1 MILFCMNIYPQQM
14 EANDIKIQKKTF
26 IYKTVGKTR
35 IHADLYQTIANTEL
49 KPAIIWIHGGALIFG
64 SRTGLQE
71 EQMKFY
77 LTAGYSVISID
88 YRLAP
93 ETRLPGIVEDIKDVI
108 QWVRANGPDLLGI
121 DSTKIFI
128 IGHSAGAYLALMSGY
143 ILRNP
148 PQGIVSFYGYGSILS
163 EWFNKPDSFY
173 RTKNLISKEKATK
186 LIRDSI
192 TTGFQSDDRNDLYYY
207 GRQSGVWPRLISN
220 HDPTIE
226 AEWFKRYCPIKNI
239 NSNYPPALL
248 LHGDKDL
255 DVPFIES
262 VLMDKE
268 LELKKINHK
277 FIKMINY
284 GHGFD
289 YHDGLK
295 NPDVYKVFKEV
306 IVFLNN
312 CR

>member
-1 MILFCMNIYPQQM
+1 MKSVTFTILMILFCMNTYPQQM
-14 EANDIKIQKKTF
+14 VANDIKIKKKTF
-26 IYKTVGKTR
+26 IYKTVGKTP

-64 SRTGLQE
+64 SRTDLQE

-93 ETRLPGIVEDIKDVI
+93 ETKLPGIVEDIKDAI

-173 RTKNLISKEKATK
+173 STKNLISCP
-186 LIRDSI
+186 LITR
-192 TTGFQSDDRNDLYYY
+192 
-207 GRQSGVWPRLISN
+207 
-220 HDPTIE
+220 
-226 AEWFKRYCPIKNI
+226 
-239 NSNYPPALL
+239 
-248 LHGDKDL
+248 
-255 DVPFIES
+255 
-262 VLMDKE
+262 
-268 LELKKINHK
+268 
-277 FIKMINY
+277 
-284 GHGFD
+284 
-289 YHDGLK
+289 
-295 NPDVYKVFKEV
+295 V
-306 IVFLNN
+306 IHI
-312 CR
+312 